1 MLDWIAYAY
10 GVRSRTKSILGFRGL
25 VNTSSLRKLFFESL
39 SVFFVASVP
48 CLPVVASLDSSYS
61 FIRGTAGFS
70 SWRSYGLMSSLRH
83 SYVFVSSGLPFVDC
97 ATYLSRYLM
106 YGEIYCTDFTCI
118 SYTFPLLLV
127 TLLLC
132 YPVTLLLHYLVTM
145 LPCYPVTL
153 LRCYLVTLLP
163 CYPVTLLLCC
173 TLLPCCSDFYLGNLL
188 LCYLVP
194 WLLCYPVALLPCHSV
209 ILLLYYLVSLL
220 LYYLVTL
227 LLCAFFTLSPCY
239 PVA

>member
-25 VNTSSLRKLFFESL
+25 VNTSSLRKLFVESL

-70 SWRSYGLMSSLRH
+70 SWRSYGLMWSLRH

-97 ATYLSRYLM
+97 ATYLSRYLI

-127 TLLLC
+127 TLLLCYPVTLEPC

-173 TLLPCCSDFYLGNLL
+173 TLLPCCSDCYLGNLL
-188 LCYLVP
+188 LCYLVT
-194 WLLCYPVALLPCHSV
+194 LLPN
-209 ILLLYYLVSLL
+209 Y
-220 LYYLVTL
+220 
-227 LLCAFFTLSPCY
+227 
-239 PVA
+239 